1 MAKHIVLG
9 WQIST
14 GHGWGVYGLNLAL
27 NWASDSEIESATSV
41 QLDSTIIDI
50 DPMRTHALA
59 PFIKR
64 SLEFQYSLQKFA
76 NTEIEY
82 NGTFLASLDHMFLQ
96 PASAH
101 NVLIA
106 GKPSIGIIFF
116 EVALAAEAIA
126 RASRFPLVVTGSTW
140 NESILRAY
148 GITNVRT
155 VLQGV
160 DTTHFHPAPKL
171 NLFRDRFLIFSGG
184 KAEYRKAQDLVL
196 AAFKVFSKRHPEALL
211 VTAWRN
217 PLPDTIRSLD
227 LSGYLCPV
235 VLDKTNQID
244 VYGWA
249 AANDIARTQV
259 MDLGFVPNL
268 KMPGILREMD
278 VAVFPNRG
286 EGGTN
291 LVAMECM
298 ACGLPTILS
307 RNTGHLD
314 LIDENESC
322 YLLDKQGQTLYGLAG
337 VNGVPGWGES
347 NVDEIV
353 ERLEQVF
360 SDRAEAASRGIR
372 AADRLSQ
379 LTWEAT
385 ATRMKDIIMNLA

>member
-1 MAKHIVLG
+1 MAKHIILD

-27 NWASDSEIESATSV
+27 NWASDSEIESATSI

-59 PFIKR
+59 PFIRR
-64 SLEFQYSLQKFA
+64 SSEFQYSLQKFA

-82 NGTFLASLDHMFLQ
+82 NGTLLASLNHTFL
-96 PASAH
+96 PSASAH

-106 GKPSIGIIFF
+106 GKPSIGIIFS
-116 EVALAAEAIA
+116 ELAPAVDAIA
-126 RASRFPLVVTGSTW
+126 RARKFPLVVTGSTW
-140 NESILRAY
+140 NENVLRSC

-196 AAFKVFSKRHPEALL
+196 SAFKVFFKRHPEALL
-211 VTAWRN
+211 VTAWWN
-217 PLPDTIRSLD
+217 PWPDTIRSLD
-227 LSGYLCPV
+227 LSGYLCAV
-235 VLDKTNQID
+235 VLDKANQID

-249 AANDIARTQV
+249 AANDIPRTQV

-314 LIDENESC
+314 LIDENEAC
-322 YLLDKQGQTLYGLAG
+322 YWLHNQGKTLHGLAG

-360 SDRAEAASRGIR
+360 CDRAGAARRGRR
-372 AADRLSQ
+372 AAEHLAQ
-379 LTWEAT
+379 LTWKAT